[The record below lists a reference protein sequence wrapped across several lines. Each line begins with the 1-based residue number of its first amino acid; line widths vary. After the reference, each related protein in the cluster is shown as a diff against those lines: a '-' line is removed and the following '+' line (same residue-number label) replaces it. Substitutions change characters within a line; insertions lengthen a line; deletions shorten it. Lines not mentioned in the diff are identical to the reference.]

1 MNASYRIME
10 EMHCWLHLHKS
21 MDPTSQS
28 MMVTVYLLVLV
39 NCLCAFQ
46 VYVMVVFDN
55 FEVRYTSKKNRKLGT
70 QARRI
75 GHAHCGFAHA
85 SELAMAGWL
94 SFFL

>member
-1 MNASYRIME
+1 
-10 EMHCWLHLHKS
+10 MHCWLHLHKS

-75 GHAHCGFAHA
+75 GHAHCGFARA
-85 SELAMAGWL
+85 SELAMEGWL